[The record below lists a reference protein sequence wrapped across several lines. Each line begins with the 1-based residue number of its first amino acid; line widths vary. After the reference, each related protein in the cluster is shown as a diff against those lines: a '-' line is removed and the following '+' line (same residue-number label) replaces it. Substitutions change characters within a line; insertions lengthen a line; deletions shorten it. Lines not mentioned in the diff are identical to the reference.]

1 MIETTESS
9 VTAAPARLGGG
20 QGALVV
26 RPARRA
32 DVDGLFRLAEAAGS
46 GMTNLQAD
54 RALLRERLTA
64 SEAALLSE
72 DYRAR
77 GLPIFFVVERVG
89 ADGSAAAHP
98 SA

>member
-1 MIETTESS
+1 MIVTTESS
-9 VTAAPARLGGG
+9 VMAPAGPPQGGE
-20 QGALVV
+20 GALVV
-26 RPARRA
+26 RPARRG
-32 DVDGLFRLAEAAGS
+32 DVEGLFRLAEAAGS

-77 GLPIFFVVERVG
+77 GLPIFFVVAEM
-89 ADGSAAAHP
+89 P
-98 SA
+98 